1 MEPFPAYRRRIYFAL
16 FVVLFLVLLP
26 AIILYADGWRFKQG
40 FGFVRTGG
48 VYVSVPY
55 SDATVTLNGEVV
67 GHSGFLQREFY
78 IGDLAPAAYSLRI
91 EAPDRRTWSRLLVV
105 EPQLVT
111 DARAVL
117 LPDDIT
123 LSRLIISGSAT
134 STKTVS
140 RTIYDGY
147 LAAFATST
155 RAVASSTISVDEQ
168 DGISLF
174 IVDGDVVARWMRNE
188 RKPSAFCGSPSLC
201 EEEMSVKRIGGDATD
216 AYFYRGGVVY
226 RTEEGGVYFAEID
239 IRPTPMAAQLY
250 AATGADMR
258 LLDDTLVIKSGDMLY
273 EVEGL

>member
-1 MEPFPAYRRRIYFAL
+1 MEPFPAYRRRIYFLA
-16 FVVLFLVLLP
+16 FVILFLVLLP

-48 VYVSVPY
+48 IYIAVPY
-55 SDATVTLNGEVV
+55 NDAVVTLNGEEV
-67 GHSGFLQREFY
+67 GRSGFLQREFY

-91 EAPDRRTWSRLLVV
+91 ESPGRRAWSRLLVV

-111 DARAVL
+111 DTHAVL

-123 LSRLIISGSAT
+123 LSRLIISGTGT

-140 RTIYDGY
+140 RTVYDGY

-155 RAVASSTISVDEQ
+155 RIASSTIPSDIQ
-168 DGISLF
+168 DGVALF
-174 IVDGDVVARWMRNE
+174 IVDGDILARWTKNE
-188 RKPSAFCGSPSLC
+188 RHPSSFCGSPSLC
-201 EEEMSVKRIGGDATD
+201 EDEISIKRIGGRAND
-216 AYFYRGGVVY
+216 AYFYRDGVVY
-226 RTEEGGVYFAEID
+226 STEEGGIYFAEID
-239 IRPTPMAAQLY
+239 IRPTPVAAQLY

-258 LLDDTLVIKSGDMLY
+258 LLDDVLVIKSGDMLY